1 MERGEKIKTNHFN
14 RLLIVLLSFVML
26 FVGIISPNF
35 IQKSYA
41 DDTEE
46 EIDYDTLLTGNDI
59 SDEYIEQLDE
69 QVTDLYLEYIYLDNS
84 HIRMSTTPIEQKYG
98 SIILLDDFITD
109 MIDIDDDDDY
119 FHIATV
125 RMIHRNMEI
134 MNELV
139 DDEDGYIDENFEF
152 FFWDT
157 STLAR
162 FRAWNFQLK
171 WNKITADF
179 DKDFAV
185 IASTIIL
192 IFRLRYDLRE
202 GISDIDDLI
211 DKYYDDRDQLIVD
224 LLLKVFIDLPS
235 GIAVHFIAKQNE
247 ALAQIGNLSSM
258 IIENLQNI
266 PTFKKCLK
274 KLLFSLI
281 PDIKDSLSILY
292 NSLFYQKGAS
302 IKVCWLPT
310 YQDKWGISIKSI

>member
-1 MERGEKIKTNHFN
+1 MKTNHFN

-171 WNKITADF
+171 WNKITAE
-179 DKDFAV
+179 KNV
-185 IASTIIL
+185 
-192 IFRLRYDLRE
+192 
-202 GISDIDDLI
+202 
-211 DKYYDDRDQLIVD
+211 
-224 LLLKVFIDLPS
+224 
-235 GIAVHFIAKQNE
+235 
-247 ALAQIGNLSSM
+247 
-258 IIENLQNI
+258 
-266 PTFKKCLK
+266 
-274 KLLFSLI
+274 
-281 PDIKDSLSILY
+281 
-292 NSLFYQKGAS
+292 
-302 IKVCWLPT
+302 
-310 YQDKWGISIKSI
+310 